1 MQLGY
6 MVMEETKQ
14 EMSGSNNDIS
24 DDSKFVFE
32 VHNDPVMKDAIDVL
46 EKLGSQSKIILKAK
60 GKSIPNAVAIA
71 NIITEKM
78 MKGNS
83 MIQDITLDSEMKK
96 EMGSMIS
103 TIEIILVKKSN
114 R

>member
-1 MQLGY
+1 
-6 MVMEETKQ
+6 MEETKQ
-14 EMSGSNNDIS
+14 EMSSENKDVS
-24 DDSKFVFE
+24 HDSKFVFE
-32 VHNDPVMKDAIDVL
+32 VHSNPVMKDTIDVL
-46 EKLGSQSKIILKAK
+46 ERLGSQSKVILKAK

-83 MIQDITLDSEMKK
+83 IIQDILLDSEMKK
-96 EMGSMIS
+96 EMGNMIS
-103 TIEIILVKKSN
+103 TIEIILVKKTN

>member
-1 MQLGY
+1 MA
-6 MVMEETKQ
+6 MEETKQ
-14 EMSGSNNDIS
+14 EMSNKNSDIS
-24 DDSKFVFE
+24 HDSKFVFE
-32 VHNDPVMKDAIDVL
+32 VYNNPVMKDTIDVL
-46 EKLGSQSKIILKAK
+46 ERLGSQSKVILKAK

-83 MIQDITLDSEMKK
+83 MIQDILLDSEMKK
-96 EMGSMIS
+96 EMGNMIS
-103 TIEIILVKKSN
+103 TIEIILVKKAN

>member
-1 MQLGY
+1 

-14 EMSGSNNDIS
+14 EELGANNDDVS

-32 VHNDPVMKDAIDVL
+32 VYNNPVMKDTIDVL
-46 EKLGSQSKIILKAK
+46 ERLGSQSKIILKAK

-83 MIQDITLDSEMKK
+83 MIHDIILDSEMKK

-103 TIEIILVKKSN
+103 TIEIILVKKT
-114 R
+114 

>member
-1 MQLGY
+1 MA
-6 MVMEETKQ
+6 MEETKQ
-14 EMSGSNNDIS
+14 EMSNENNDIS
-24 DDSKFVFE
+24 YDSKFVFE
-32 VHNDPVMKDAIDVL
+32 VYNNPVMKDTIDVL
-46 EKLGSQSKIILKAK
+46 ERLGSQSKVILKAK

-83 MIQDITLDSEMKK
+83 MIQDILLDSEMKK
-96 EMGSMIS
+96 EMGNMIS
-103 TIEIILVKKSN
+103 TIEIILVKKAN